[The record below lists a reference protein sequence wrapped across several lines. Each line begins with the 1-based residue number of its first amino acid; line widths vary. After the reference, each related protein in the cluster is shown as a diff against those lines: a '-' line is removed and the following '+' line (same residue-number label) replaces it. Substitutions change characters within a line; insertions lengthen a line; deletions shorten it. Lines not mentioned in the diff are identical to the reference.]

1 AYTVFLGEADLSSE
15 EILWKEL
22 LVFFM
27 NTSSSSGYLDF
38 LRSIEPLEFDPELT
52 GDYLECFHSDA
63 AKTYVMDEL
72 DHLYIDREDVKERLE
87 TMNLIGSPG
96 VYFDSLKDEDEV

>member
-1 AYTVFLGEADLSSE
+1 
-15 EILWKEL
+15 
-22 LVFFM
+22 
-27 NTSSSSGYLDF
+27 
-38 LRSIEPLEFDPELT
+38 
-52 GDYLECFHSDA
+52 
-63 AKTYVMDEL
+63 L